1 MEIKKSSKADLEKGR
16 GKRFLLALLLVLLMG
31 YIAFQWKTEVV
42 ADSKITKSD
51 EEMFVPE
58 ADFPFAVELQPEPE
72 IQPELT
78 EHQDMD
84 KIELTDDAE
93 ENPATERMLDELR
106 EQMDAGKTEMAELN
120 DLPDG
125 RQQNEEVLPDS
136 LPVFP
141 GGNAACMRFLSRNV
155 VYPPSAVK
163 SRTRGC
169 VLVQF
174 VVEKDGRLTDF
185 KILRSVSPLLD
196 KEALRVLKMM
206 PRWIPGRKNGKA
218 ARFLYVFPVDFRLR

>member
-31 YIAFQWKTEVV
+31 YMAFQWKTEVAV
-42 ADSKITKSD
+42 KSEILKPD
-51 EEMFVPE
+51 GEMLVPE
-58 ADFPFAVELQPEPE
+58 ADLPYVSELQPKSD
-72 IQPELT
+72 IQLELT
-78 EHQDMD
+78 EHQNID

-93 ENPATERMLDELR
+93 ESLAMEKMLNELR
-106 EQMDAGKTEMAELN
+106 EQMNVGKTETAGLN
-120 DLPDG
+120 DLPDS
-125 RQQNEEVLPDS
+125 RQQDEEVLPDS

-141 GGNAACMRFLSRNV
+141 GGNAACMRFLSKNV
-155 VYPPSAVK
+155 VYPPAAVRAGTK
-163 SRTRGC
+163 GR

-185 KILRSVSPLLD
+185 KILQSASPLLD

-206 PRWIPGRKNGKA
+206 SRWIPGKKNGKA